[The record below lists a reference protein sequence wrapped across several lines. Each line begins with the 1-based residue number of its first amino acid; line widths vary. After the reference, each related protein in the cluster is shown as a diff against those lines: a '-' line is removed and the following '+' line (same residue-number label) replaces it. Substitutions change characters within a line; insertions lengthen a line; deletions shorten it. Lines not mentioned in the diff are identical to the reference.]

1 MQPGAVKCINVKKRL
16 MKLAFPTIV
25 LLSGWMI
32 FAQGCMKF
40 RISDSL
46 AEYQFAEK
54 NAPFKPGY
62 FKYKGQQ
69 LHYAES
75 ARDSTLPLLVFVHGS
90 PGSWNAFETY
100 MQDSVLLSRYRMISI
115 DRPGFGYSDFGK
127 AQNLNDQSQSLGALL
142 RHISEG
148 RPMILTGHSLGGPV
162 IVKLAADNPDL
173 AITHLVIISGSL
185 DPSAEKPESWRV
197 PLDRTPLRYLVP
209 GAMRPSNTEL
219 LLFKQDVAEMP
230 LALSKVSCAVT
241 LLHGDVDDF
250 VPPGNVAFAQQHLN
264 CASSIDTIWFP
275 GERHFIP
282 WTKFSDIRNVLAR
295 LNHNAPNQLQAGV
308 D

>member
-1 MQPGAVKCINVKKRL
+1 
-16 MKLAFPTIV
+16 MKMMLTTSI
-25 LLSGWMI
+25 LLVFWMF

-46 AEYQFAEK
+46 AMQQFAEK
-54 NAPFKPGY
+54 NAPFKADY
-62 FKYKGQQ
+62 FNYNGRT

-75 ARDSTLPLLVFVHGS
+75 AIDSLLPMLVFVHGS

-100 MQDSVLLSRYRMISI
+100 MQDSTLLRQYRMISI

-127 AQNLNDQSQSLGALL
+127 AQNLNDQVKAMAALL
-142 RHISEG
+142 HHLNNG
-148 RPMILTGHSLGGPV
+148 TPMTLVGHSLGGPV
-162 IVKLAADNPDL
+162 IVKLAADNPTL
-173 AITHLVIISGSL
+173 PVNHLVVISGSL
-185 DPSAEKPESWRV
+185 DPAAEKPESWRV

-219 LLFKQDVAEMP
+219 LLFKQDVEEMP

-241 LLHGDVDDF
+241 LLHGDADDF
-250 VPPGNVAFAQQHLN
+250 VPPGNVPFAQQHLN
-264 CASSIDTIWFP
+264 CATAVSTVWFP

-282 WTKFSDIRNVLAR
+282 WTKFTDIRDVLAGLR
-295 LNHNAPNQLQAGV
+295 SPATQHQASTGK
-308 D
+308 